1 MVAICD
7 YLGHV
12 PTRPSPQTARVVHL
26 FEVLSGSPSTGL
38 SLAEVSRR
46 LAVHK
51 ASCHSML
58 TELVRAGWLI
68 RDPRRKTYQ
77 LGPALVRLGAAASS
91 HFPALELARP
101 AMAELAAST
110 GAHCIAFTVSPDHV
124 TVADQVRNP
133 RAAGH
138 PMATG
143 TEIPLRAPYGA
154 ALAAWLPDGR
164 RADWLASIPAPSRP
178 HYELAMQGTRRRGFA
193 VGLHVLADVRLLELA
208 SVVRA
213 AERQGGRIGDLAAS
227 LTEELIQSPEWFPTD
242 IRSEERYDVSHID
255 SAVIGPD
262 GEPQLILSLV
272 PVPSDLD
279 GSQLSALGSELAAA
293 ATSLTEALA
302 AS

>member
-1 MVAICD
+1 MVALCD
-7 YLGHV
+7 YSAGV

-26 FEVLSGSPSTGL
+26 FEVLAASPSTGL

-68 RDPRRKTYQ
+68 RDPRRKTYH

-101 AMAELAAST
+101 AMVELTAST
-110 GAHCIAFTVSPDHV
+110 GAHCIAFTVGLDHV

-138 PMATG
+138 PMAIG

-154 ALAAWLPDGR
+154 ALAAWLPDER
-164 RADWLASIPAPSRP
+164 RADWLASVPARSRP
-178 HYELAMQGTRRRGFA
+178 HYELALQGTRRRGFA

-227 LTEELIQSPEWFPTD
+227 LTEELIQSPEWFPTE
-242 IRSEERYDVSHID
+242 IRSKGRYDVSHID

-272 PVPSDLD
+272 PVPSGLD